1 MANIIL
7 VALAAAIVLS
17 AILYHS
23 YIPSQNMTLNAGATG
38 AVMPAFSTSSSVAF
52 GSVLTLAPGFAVIQQ
67 AITSIPGSPVIG
79 LAASSALLSGITG
92 SASGAIGIVMNT
104 LAPDYIAMG
113 INPELVHRITVIA
126 AATLTAMPHSGV
138 VITFNNLTGLSIKH
152 GFIHQFIITN
162 VAHLLALIAVL
173 IASAFLY

>member
-1 MANIIL
+1 R
-7 VALAAAIVLS
+7 
-17 AILYHS
+17 
-23 YIPSQNMTLNAGATG
+23 PTPTLPCSLPPPRRSPLLPYT
-38 AVMPAFSTSSSVAF
+38 
-52 GSVLTLAPGFAVIQQ
+52 TLFRSQQ

-113 INPELVHRITVIA
+113 IKPELVHRITVIA

-138 VITFNNLTGLSIKH
+138 VITFNNLTGLSIRSEEHTSELK
-152 GFIHQFIITN
+152 
-162 VAHLLALIAVL
+162 
-173 IASAFLY
+173 

>member
-1 MANIIL
+1 
-7 VALAAAIVLS
+7 
-17 AILYHS
+17 
-23 YIPSQNMTLNAGATG
+23 
-38 AVMPAFSTSSSVAF
+38 
-52 GSVLTLAPGFAVIQQ
+52 
-67 AITSIPGSPVIG
+67 G

-113 INPELVHRITVIA
+113 INPEVVHRITVIA

-173 IASAFLY
+173 IASTFLY

>member
-1 MANIIL
+1 HC
-7 VALAAAIVLS
+7 S
-17 AILYHS
+17 RLYCV
-23 YIPSQNMTLNAGATG
+23 T
-38 AVMPAFSTSSSVAF
+38 VTS
-52 GSVLTLAPGFAVIQQ
+52 G
-67 AITSIPGSPVIG
+67 
-79 LAASSALLSGITG
+79 LLSGITG
-92 SASGAIGIVMNT
+92 TASVSIGILMNS
-104 LAPDYIAMG
+104 LSPDYIAMG